1 MPIDPLTVTVLDL
14 DAALGGNA
22 DLLIGGGFG
31 LYLKQL
37 HLEQSDEKTLL
48 PRSRWPQARTTQDI
62 DLFLR
67 AEIIADP
74 EQMARY
80 RQAIDELGFVVEPD
94 AKWLKFAREVDGRRV
109 VIDLMVGPLGELESK
124 VERRNVRV
132 KPKGSSGLHARA
144 ADDALEVE
152 HDPFQLTLSDGDREC
167 TVLVPQ
173 AFSLALMKLGALRDR
188 IGDAEK
194 DEGRHHALD
203 LYRIIAMLTESEDAA
218 SKELGAR
225 NVGNPVIGAAA
236 DVIDEL
242 IAAPRGLGR
251 LRLREHPLCPSDADP
266 DWLAAELRRLIG
278 LEG

>member
-1 MPIDPLTVTVLDL
+1 MPSDPLTLTVLDL

-37 HLEQSDEKTLL
+37 HLERADEKTLL
-48 PRSRWPQARTTQDI
+48 PRSQWPRARTTQDI

-74 EQMARY
+74 DHMARY

-94 AKWLKFAREVDGRRV
+94 AKWLKFARDFDGRRV

-144 ADDALEVE
+144 ADDAIGVE
-152 HDPFQLTLSDGDREC
+152 HDPLRLSLSVGDRESV
-167 TVLVPQ
+167 VLVPQ

-188 IGDAEK
+188 IRDADK

-203 LYRIIAMLTESEDAA
+203 LYRIMAMLTESEDEAA
-218 SKELGAR
+218 NELAAR
-225 NVGNPVIGAAA
+225 HVGNPVIEAAA
-236 DVIDEL
+236 RVIDDL

-251 LRLREHPLCPSDADP
+251 IRLREHPLCPADAEP

-278 LEG
+278 V